1 MLANL
6 RANGQPTPHPS
17 YWFSET
23 FSGES
28 GNRTWL
34 VVSRH
39 QIDFFTACLQ
49 ILQSQPLSSKETQ
62 EKDIGES
69 WRRSSDGGALAPLCN
84 GTSHISGV
92 GLSEHKA
99 HNWIISLA
107 SPKPRP
113 GNFSPGNISL
123 PKEILPSTQ
132 RPGLTTT
139 SGKMKAAQKLSS
151 CQVMPLLKIF
161 LNICPTDLP
170 FQYQDQNV
178 CIDANILVLILILKW
193 IKVDVPPE
201 PKEDIFRHFQSWY
214 PCFFNRKCDIT
225 FINPYVA
232 PFIVSS

>member
-6 RANGQPTPHPS
+6 RANCQPVPHPS

-39 QIDFFTACLQ
+39 QIDFFAACLQ

-62 EKDIGES
+62 EKDSGES

-139 SGKMKAAQKLSS
+139 SEKMKAAQKLSS
-151 CQVMPLLKIF
+151 CQMMPLLKIV

-170 FQYQDQNV
+170 FQYHYQNV
-178 CIDANILVLILILKW
+178 CIDANILVLIS
-193 IKVDVPPE
+193 
-201 PKEDIFRHFQSWY
+201 HWY
-214 PCFFNRKCDIT
+214 W
-225 FINPYVA
+225 
-232 PFIVSS
+232 SG